1 MPIVIDELLIET
13 AQPTAQPPSTQ
24 GQPGRP
30 PSLAEQLVDAQATAD
45 RRLRLKVD

>member
-13 AQPTAQPPSTQ
+13 APQSAQSPPTQTQPP
-24 GQPGRP
+24 RP
-30 PSLAEQLVDAQATAD
+30 PSLADQLVDAQITAD

>member
-13 AQPTAQPPSTQ
+13 APQSAQSPATQAPP
-24 GQPGRP
+24 PRP
-30 PSLAEQLVDAQATAD
+30 PSLADQLVDAQATAD